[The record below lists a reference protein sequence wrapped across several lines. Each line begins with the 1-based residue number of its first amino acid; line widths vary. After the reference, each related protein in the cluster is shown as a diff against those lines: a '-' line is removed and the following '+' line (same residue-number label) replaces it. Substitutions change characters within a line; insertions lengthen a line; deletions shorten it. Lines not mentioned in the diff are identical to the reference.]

1 MLLRSFAIAAMVATS
16 QLASTAAQSSS
27 YVRGAAANNNSKD
40 HSRHR
45 VLQEEEEFTFLI
57 ADIQYEDGVAAAS
70 RKLQGNSQ
78 GNGNGNGLGNN
89 PNKPER
95 TINVEDANGIIYEIE
110 EGSGDVEGIQSGA
123 IVTLPPQATLNS
135 KRQINLGGASLKKKP
150 KKANNKRD
158 LQEDDSSTELR
169 RHLATTGTK
178 TVVAV
183 RVIAANAAYGFSE
196 ATLSDEVFG
205 TSGDGFNLKKGYE
218 QCSHN
223 QLTINPGG
231 SAKGIVNG
239 VTTIT
244 VSTDVTQGDVEM
256 RNAVTAAI
264 NTKFGVSNP
273 TAIANHW
280 MYCLPPGT
288 MSGIAY
294 AFINSW
300 MSVYSNEWCNYP
312 SGQIHELGHNFGYA
326 HSNEGTTNYG
336 DQSGMMGYSYGQDEG
351 PVMCFNAAK
360 SWQTGWFDNKRV
372 NMNIGGTGATDNCFD
387 GEITGQSDYN
397 VNTNQIMLVKMN
409 RSAGRDLFLMYNKK
423 TGINSGT
430 VEGGNLVTIVEAD
443 GEGTTYGESWL
454 VAKLGAGQIYTAS
467 NYLGAGKDLVITVL
481 SIGATANVRIEYDGL
496 CTNTMAPTPAPCP
509 GQKQVTVQIKTDN
522 YPTETSWTLKKFG
535 SCVGQTDPNLSVA
548 AGSYTSANTVQVR
561 EECVD
566 EGQYQFIIS
575 DTYGDGICCGYGT
588 GTFQVL
594 YGGIDVF
601 PGQGGNFG
609 TGFTGT
615 FGECNAA
622 PTTPPPTPAPVNP
635 PTAKPTP
642 VPTKNPTAFPTNPP
656 PTPNPTTA
664 PPTTPPTPNPTP
676 VPTNPPTNAPTNPP
690 TFPPPTSTPTPPP
703 TPPPVSTVY
712 KFLCA
717 KNSPLPATICA
728 DGFTARNK
736 CTDETKT
743 NVRCGSGGKVCW
755 WAECAP

>member
-1 MLLRSFAIAAMVATS
+1 MLFRSYCTAAIAAMVATS

-27 YVRGAAANNNSKD
+27 SVRGAAANNSSKD

-45 VLQEEEEFTFLI
+45 VLQEEEFTFLI

-183 RVIAANAAYGFSE
+183 RVIAASNAAYGFSE

-273 TAIANHW
+273 TAIAN
-280 MYCLPPGT
+280 
-288 MSGIAY
+288 
-294 AFINSW
+294 
-300 MSVYSNEWCNYP
+300 
-312 SGQIHELGHNFGYA
+312 Q
-326 HSNEGTTNYG
+326 
-336 DQSGMMGYSYGQDEG
+336 
-351 PVMCFNAAK
+351 
-360 SWQTGWFDNKRV
+360 
-372 NMNIGGTGATDNCFD
+372 
-387 GEITGQSDYN
+387 
-397 VNTNQIMLVKMN
+397 
-409 RSAGRDLFLMYNKK
+409 
-423 TGINSGT
+423 
-430 VEGGNLVTIVEAD
+430 
-443 GEGTTYGESWL
+443 
-454 VAKLGAGQIYTAS
+454 
-467 NYLGAGKDLVITVL
+467 
-481 SIGATANVRIEYDGL
+481 
-496 CTNTMAPTPAPCP
+496 
-509 GQKQVTVQIKTDN
+509 
-522 YPTETSWTLKKFG
+522 
-535 SCVGQTDPNLSVA
+535 
-548 AGSYTSANTVQVR
+548 
-561 EECVD
+561 
-566 EGQYQFIIS
+566 
-575 DTYGDGICCGYGT
+575 
-588 GTFQVL
+588 
-594 YGGIDVF
+594 
-601 PGQGGNFG
+601 
-609 TGFTGT
+609 
-615 FGECNAA
+615 
-622 PTTPPPTPAPVNP
+622 
-635 PTAKPTP
+635 
-642 VPTKNPTAFPTNPP
+642 
-656 PTPNPTTA
+656 
-664 PPTTPPTPNPTP
+664 
-676 VPTNPPTNAPTNPP
+676 
-690 TFPPPTSTPTPPP
+690 
-703 TPPPVSTVY
+703 
-712 KFLCA
+712 
-717 KNSPLPATICA
+717 
-728 DGFTARNK
+728 
-736 CTDETKT
+736 
-743 NVRCGSGGKVCW
+743 
-755 WAECAP
+755 